1 MAAVCIGAAAET
13 KNRQPGSTL
22 QKENAQACA
31 RAHCQDDKDNEDNED
46 EKWDGKELVLSGID
60 AGYIDAGH

>member
-1 MAAVCIGAAAET
+1 
-13 KNRQPGSTL
+13 L